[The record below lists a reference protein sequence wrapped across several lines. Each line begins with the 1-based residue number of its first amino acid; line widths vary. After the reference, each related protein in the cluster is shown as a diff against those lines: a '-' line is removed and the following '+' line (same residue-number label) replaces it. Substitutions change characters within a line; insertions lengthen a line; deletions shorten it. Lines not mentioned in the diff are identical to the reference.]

1 MRLRF
6 FLTALSCVISSFCVL
21 AQNPVDIH
29 GQLSVSGSKIVNKSN
44 DTVSFA
50 GPSFFWSNTGWGGE
64 KYYKKEVVSWVK
76 NDWGATIVRA
86 AMGVDDNGGYL
97 TYPANKTRVKT
108 IVDAAIEEGIY
119 VIIDW
124 HSHKAE
130 NYRSQAQ
137 AFFKEMAETY
147 GEYPN
152 VLYEIYNEPLAVSW
166 SNVVKPYAD
175 SVIRVIREIDEDN
188 IIIVGSPNWC
198 QRIDTVAKNPI
209 TNYDNIAYSMHFYAG
224 THTQW
229 LRDRTLSAINKGIPI
244 IVSEWGTVLADG
256 SGSVAYTETN
266 AWVEFMRTHK
276 LTHCN
281 WAINDKAEGA
291 SALKYNA
298 STTGNWKS
306 TSLTPSGTLAREII
320 KNWETS
326 FVSIDDIDNQPIAA
340 LYTQANNTL
349 IVEPYA
355 NEQVQVQLLD
365 IHGRIVEQHTVHA
378 YTEISTEL
386 LTRGVYILRVSNMKG
401 SQILQFVR

>member
-1 MRLRF
+1 MRVKILF
-6 FLTALSCVISSFCVL
+6 GIISLIGFWNIGLS
-21 AQNPVDIH
+21 QNPVDIH
-29 GQLSVSGSKIVNKSN
+29 GQLAISGSKIINESG

-108 IVDAAIEEGIY
+108 IVDAAIAEGIY

-124 HSHKAE
+124 HSHHAE
-130 NYRSQAQ
+130 DYLSQSQ

-147 GEYPN
+147 GDYPN
-152 VLYEIYNEPLAVSW
+152 VLYEIYNEPLKVSW
-166 SNVVKPYAD
+166 NNVVKPYAD
-175 SVIRVIREIDEDN
+175 SVIRVIRDIDPDN

-198 QRIDTVAKNPI
+198 QRIDTVADNPI
-209 TNYDNIAYSMHFYAG
+209 TTYDNIAYSMHFYAG

-229 LRDRTLSAINKGIPI
+229 LRDRTLQAITKGIPI

-256 SGSVAYTETN
+256 SGDVAYTETN
-266 AWVEFMRTHK
+266 AWVEFMRANK

-281 WAINDKAEGA
+281 WALNDKSEGA

-298 STTGNWKS
+298 STLGNWS
-306 TSLTPSGTLAREII
+306 ANSLTPSGTLAREII
-320 KNWETS
+320 KNWEHS
-326 FVSIDDIDNQPIAA
+326 YVAIEDISEHTIAV
-340 LYTQANNTL
+340 LYTQANNS
-349 IVEPYA
+349 IAIEPMA
-355 NEQVQVQLLD
+355 GEHIHISLCD
-365 IHGRIVEQHTVHA
+365 ITGRELFHNQA
-378 YTEISTEL
+378 QYNTEISTES
-386 LTRGVYILRVSNMKG
+386 LTPGVYILRVWNSNG
-401 SQILQFVR
+401 SMTFKFVK